1 MPRLGNREYPYTQEG
16 MGQYQQAAARQQ
28 MQQQVGP
35 VPPTGMGG
43 AQFPRQPYGPTVP
56 GMGQMEGMG
65 PQMGPPGMQQGPP
78 GMQQGM
84 QQGPRQA
91 QMGYMNQARQ
101 GSQNQ
106 FQDDDM
112 RAWHI
117 IYDLMNNP
125 ALQAQI
131 QGQHSLMLNNVMDPV
146 RNYRQRGPMASA
158 RPSYEPPQGPQGF
171 QQSPGPQYPGA
182 GIPKRP
188 F

>member
-1 MPRLGNREYPYTQEG
+1 MPRLGNREYPYTPEG
-16 MGQYQQAAARQQ
+16 MGQYQRDAARQQ

-56 GMGQMEGMG
+56 GMGPMEGMG
-65 PQMGPPGMQQGPP
+65 PRQMGPPGMQQGPP
-78 GMQQGM
+78 GMQQG
-84 QQGPRQA
+84 PRQPG
-91 QMGYMNQARQ
+91 QMGYMGQARQ
-101 GSQNQ
+101 GTQNQ
-106 FQDDDM
+106 YQDDDM

-125 ALQAQI
+125 ALQGQI
-131 QGQHSLMLNNVMDPV
+131 QGQHSAMLNQVMDPV

-158 RPSYEPPQGPQGF
+158 RPVYEPPPRQQGF
-171 QQSPGPQYPGA
+171 PQAPGQQFPGA
-182 GIPKRP
+182 GFPRRP